1 MKRLN
6 FHELPYRLWVMHS
19 SRTTAMLALAAGIA
33 CASPSSGYAQGTNKP
48 LVIARNMDLN
58 SLDPHRSFCD
68 TCQIYNS
75 TVYETL
81 LTLDT
86 NNKLIPLL
94 AASWEGESGS
104 DQVHVQARPEGQVQR
119 WISGRGQGREM
130 VVGAAEEL
138 EGQRGL
144 PGGEHHPIDT
154 PDPQT
159 VVVNLAAPNSEF
171 LNIVSAPYMAVVNS
185 KLASA
190 NGAMAAAERGHQGQ
204 CRGLVSSELPRQR
217 SLSCSHPTAPTT
229 SCV

>member
-33 CASPSSGYAQGTNKP
+33 CASPSSGYAQGASKP

-86 NNKLIPLL
+86 NNKLVPLL
-94 AASWEGESGS
+94 AASWEASRGS

-119 WISGRGQGREM
+119 WISG
-130 VVGAAEEL
+130 
-138 EGQRGL
+138 
-144 PGGEHHPIDT
+144 
-154 PDPQT
+154 
-159 VVVNLAAPNSEF
+159 
-171 LNIVSAPYMAVVNS
+171 
-185 KLASA
+185 
-190 NGAMAAAERGHQGQ
+190 
-204 CRGLVSSELPRQR
+204 
-217 SLSCSHPTAPTT
+217 
-229 SCV
+229 